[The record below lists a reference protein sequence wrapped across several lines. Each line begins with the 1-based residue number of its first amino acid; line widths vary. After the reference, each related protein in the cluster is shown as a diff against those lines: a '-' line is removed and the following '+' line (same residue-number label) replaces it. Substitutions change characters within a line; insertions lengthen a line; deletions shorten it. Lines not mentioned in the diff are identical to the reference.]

1 MAEFGAPRQMPLDLA
16 LHPQLSRGD
25 IVVGKSNRAAVEI
38 IDLWPEWPSAMA
50 VLVGK
55 SGSGKTHLARVWAA
69 NAKADVLN
77 PADLASAPI
86 AAAASQAFLIEN
98 IGETALD
105 ETALFHL
112 ANSVREQGGSLLLT
126 SKLRPG
132 SWGFALPDLNS
143 RLQSAT
149 VVEIAEP
156 DDALLLAVLAKLF
169 ADRQVIVEANV
180 SEYLVTRMERSFS
193 EAVRIVDLLDALA
206 LEKKARITRSL
217 AASLFAA
224 GDPRQAELGF

>member
-1 MAEFGAPRQMPLDLA
+1 MPLDLA
-16 LHPQLSRGD
+16 LTPKLSRDD
-25 IVVGKSNRAAVEI
+25 IIVGKSNRAAVEI
-38 IDLWPEWPSAMA
+38 IDLWPAWPSAMA

-55 SGSGKTHLARVWAA
+55 SGSGKTHLARAWAGK
-69 NAKADVLN
+69 AKAITLPQDGFKS
-77 PADLASAPI
+77 ASI
-86 AAAASQAFLIEN
+86 AASASQAFLIED
-98 IGETALD
+98 IGDAAID

-126 SKLRPG
+126 SRLSPG
-132 SWGFALPDLNS
+132 SWGFSLPDLNS

-149 VVEIAEP
+149 IAEIAEP

-169 ADRQVIVEANV
+169 SDRQVIVEANV
-180 SEYLVTRMERSFS
+180 SAYLVTRMERSFS
-193 EAVRIVDLLDALA
+193 EAVRIVDLLDTLA
-206 LEKKARITRSL
+206 LEKKVRITRAL